1 MQSALSWDKC
11 NAGTPAILLEV
22 KTKECLSPALL
33 DRRSRCVISSLS
45 ALASLQVNEGV
56 VATLQCLN

>member
-1 MQSALSWDKC
+1 MPGLQPSYLK
-11 NAGTPAILLEV
+11 L

-33 DRRSRCVISSLS
+33 DRGSRYVISSLS